1 MKKPAMRMNY
11 MGITPSQM
19 SLFLLSKD
27 MLYNSHFKTTRIVHQ
42 EGGKLCQFQ
51 FIPSSFSERT
61 SIFESRV
68 FETLTRNATCSVT
81 L

>member
-19 SLFLLSKD
+19 SLFSLSKD
-27 MLYNSHFKTTRIVHQ
+27 MLYNRHFKTTRIVHQ
-42 EGGKLCQFQ
+42 EAGKLCQFQ
-51 FIPSSFSERT
+51 FIPSSFSEST
-61 SIFESRV
+61 SIFERRV
-68 FETLTRNATCSVT
+68 SETLIPIAVCSVT